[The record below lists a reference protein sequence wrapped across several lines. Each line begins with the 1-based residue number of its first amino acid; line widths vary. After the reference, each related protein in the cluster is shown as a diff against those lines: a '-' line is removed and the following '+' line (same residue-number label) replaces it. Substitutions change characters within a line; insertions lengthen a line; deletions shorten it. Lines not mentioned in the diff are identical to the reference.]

1 MKKEEFNPLGFF
13 KESNFKSSE
22 TTALFFKSTALIE
35 YMRNEMRKAMTE
47 RDKNDEEQSYLKK
60 FENEIEPKI
69 VELENAIRNAAWDD
83 ITMNLGDDVNLQYE
97 NIIL

>member
-1 MKKEEFNPLGFF
+1 MKKEEFNPFDYF

-35 YMRNEMRKAMTE
+35 CMRNEMRKAMTE
-47 RDKNDEEQSYLKK
+47 RDKNDEERTYQKK

-83 ITMNLGDDVNLQYE
+83 ITMNLCDDVNLQYE